1 MEYTAEPGQFVLL
14 AARASADAH
23 NLDALQQLRTSLGA
37 QVGAAG
43 NVDFEQIDRVESAA
57 VSLASAHYDLII
69 TNPTAPWAVEHSSQ
83 ALASLLLALKP
94 NGSLLLA
101 EIVLDRPGSLE
112 QSPITRT
119 KEELEQQL
127 RFAGF
132 VDSHI
137 ECRDSVSDETL
148 RLLAEKCWK
157 LPNADAFVDQARG
170 HIRLATASAKKPA
183 YNVGAAAALSFGKK
197 AKSGTA
203 ASDKPA
209 RKVWMIRVDSDDDDD
224 AEIEDQDELLK
235 DEDLVRPD
243 MASLARPGDL
253 KPRRKP
259 CKNCTCGLADGGDVD
274 ESQACKPAE
283 TKKAKKPVD
292 VVNVKSSCG
301 SCSLGDA
308 FRCSSCPYLGMPA
321 FKPGE
326 QVKLGG
332 SMLHDDFMP

>member
-14 AARASADAH
+14 AARASADTH
-23 NLDALQQLRTSLGA
+23 NLDTLQQLRASLAG

-43 NVDFEQIDRVESAA
+43 SVDFEQIDRVESAA
-57 VSLASAHYDLII
+57 VSLASAHYDRII
-69 TNPTAPWAVEHSSQ
+69 TNPTAPWAVEHSIQ
-83 ALASLLLALKP
+83 TLASLLLALKP
-94 NGSLLLA
+94 SGLLMLA
-101 EIVLDRPGSLE
+101 ELVLDKPDSLD
-112 QSPITRT
+112 QSPVTRT
-119 KEELEQQL
+119 KDELNQQL

-132 VDSHI
+132 VESQI
-137 ECRDSVSDETL
+137 ECHEPVSDETL

-157 LPNADAFVDQARG
+157 LPNAAAFVDQARG
-170 HIRLATASAKKPA
+170 HILVATASAKKPA

-197 AKSGTA
+197 AKSSSA
-203 ASDKPA
+203 ATDQPT
-209 RKVWMIRVDSDDDDD
+209 RKVWMIHVDSDDDD

-243 MASLARPGDL
+243 MASLARPGDS

-259 CKNCTCGLADGGDVD
+259 CKNCTCGLADGEDID
-274 ESQACKPAE
+274 ESQACKPSE